1 MNGEHEVDATVTA
14 GQVAPVTAGRWWKRP
29 QVGAFLPRRSGTAP
43 WLRWAVTIGYTVAAF
58 TAVLVVFLQPWA
70 PQMIDLDVYR
80 TGASAVLHGTDP
92 YRVAGPAGLPF
103 TYPIFAAMVFVPF
116 ALLPELAARSVLTVA
131 SFAALIVICHVSV
144 RQLVPRFSHRQAAL
158 VSLPA
163 AVLAVFAHPMLDTLS
178 FGQIN
183 LILAA
188 MVLADVFLIT
198 GPGRGVLVGLAAGIK
213 LTPGLFL
220 IYYLVTGQRRAA
232 RTAAIA
238 AAATVLAGFAVQ
250 PRAAWAYWSRYLWD
264 PGRAGGVTYAENQS
278 ILAVTARLLRTP
290 QAPSWLTLTLSAV
303 VVVAAAAIARRANQ
317 VGDEL
322 TAVSVIAAAAL
333 LASPISWTHH
343 WVWFLPAT
351 AAVAA
356 WCHRAGGRWRWWLLA
371 AAVCV
376 FWTAPMRFMPKNDLR
391 ELAQTPAQQ
400 LVTNSFALLALVFLA
415 WAGYTVGLVGRGGRT
430 ALADRESARE

>member
-1 MNGEHEVDATVTA
+1 VWGGGTDVTRRVHRTV
-14 GQVAPVTAGRWWKRP
+14 
-29 QVGAFLPRRSGTAP
+29 PR
-43 WLRWAVTIGYTVAAF
+43 LRWAVTIGYTVAGF
-58 TAVLVVFLQPWA
+58 TAILVAFLQPWA

-80 TGASAVLHGTDP
+80 AGASAVLHGTDP
-92 YRVAGPAGLPF
+92 YRVAGPFGLPF
-103 TYPIFAAMVFVPF
+103 TYPIFAAMVFVPL
-116 ALLPELAARSVLTVA
+116 ALLPELVARAVLTVA
-131 SFAALIVICHVSV
+131 SFAALIVICHVSL
-144 RQLVPRFSHRQAAL
+144 RQLAPRLSHHQAAL
-158 VSLPA
+158 ISLPA
-163 AVLAVFAHPMLDTLS
+163 AVLAVFAHPVLDTLS

-213 LTPGLFL
+213 LTPGLF
-220 IYYLVTGQRRAA
+220 IVYYLVTGKRREAW
-232 RTAAIA
+232 TAAFA
-238 AAATVLAGFAVQ
+238 AAVTVLAGFAVQ
-250 PRAAWAYWSRYLWD
+250 PRAAWAYWSRYLLD
-264 PGRAGGVTYAENQS
+264 PGRAGGVAYAENQS

-290 QAPSWLTLTLSAV
+290 QPPSWLTWALSAV
-303 VVVAAAAIARRANQ
+303 VVIAAAVIARLTNRA
-317 VGDEL
+317 GDEL

-356 WCHRAGGRWRWWLLA
+356 WCHRAGGRWRWWLLVA
-371 AAVCV
+371 AACV
-376 FWTAPMRFMPKNDLR
+376 FWIGPMRFMPKTNLR

-415 WAGYTVGLVGRGGRT
+415 WAGYTVSSVGRGGPT
-430 ALADRESARE
+430 ARADPKPAHD

>member
-1 MNGEHEVDATVTA
+1 MNGEHEVDAPFTA
-14 GQVAPVTAGRWWKRP
+14 TRTATVTAGRWRKPAPVR
-29 QVGAFLPRRSGTAP
+29 AFLPWRSITAP
-43 WLRWAVTIGYTVAAF
+43 QLQWAVTIGYTVGAF
-58 TAVLVVFLQPWA
+58 TTILVVFLQPWA

-80 TGASAVLHGTDP
+80 AGASAVLHGTDP

-103 TYPIFAAMVFVPF
+103 TYPVFAAMVFVPF
-116 ALLPELAARSVLTVA
+116 ALLPELAARAALTVA
-131 SFAALIVICHVSV
+131 SFAALIVICQVSL
-144 RQLVPRFSHRQAAL
+144 RQLAPRLSHRQAAL
-158 VSLPA
+158 ISLPA

-213 LTPGLFL
+213 LTPGLFIL
-220 IYYLVTGQRRAA
+220 YYLVTGQRREAL
-232 RTAAIA
+232 TAASA
-238 AAATVLAGFAVQ
+238 AGVTVLAGFAVQ
-250 PRAAWAYWSRYLWD
+250 PHAAWAYWSHYLLD

-278 ILAVTARLLRTP
+278 ILAVTARLMRTT
-290 QAPSWLTLTLSAV
+290 QAPSWLTLSLSAV
-303 VVVAAAAIARRANQ
+303 IVVAAAVIARRTNRA
-317 VGDEL
+317 GDEL

-356 WCHRAGGRWRWWLLA
+356 WCHRAGGRWRWWLLVA
-371 AAVCV
+371 AACV
-376 FWTAPMRFMPKNDLR
+376 YWTGPMRYMPKNDLR
-391 ELAQTPAQQ
+391 ELTQNPAQQ
-400 LVTNSFALLALVFLA
+400 LVTNSFALLALLFLV
-415 WAGYTVGLVGRGGRT
+415 WAAYTTRSRAAGNGRP
-430 ALADRESARE
+430 

>member
-1 MNGEHEVDATVTA
+1 M
-14 GQVAPVTAGRWWKRP
+14 
-29 QVGAFLPRRSGTAP
+29 
-43 WLRWAVTIGYTVAAF
+43 TIGYTVAAF
-58 TAVLVVFLQPWA
+58 TAILVAFLQPWA

-103 TYPIFAAMVFVPF
+103 TYPIFAAMVFVPL
-116 ALLPELAARSVLTVA
+116 AVLPELAARAALTVA
-131 SFAALIVICHVSV
+131 SFVALIVICQVSV

-158 VSLPA
+158 VSLPVS
-163 AVLAVFAHPMLDTLS
+163 VLAVLAHPMLDTLS

-188 MVLADVFLIT
+188 MVLADVFLVT
-198 GPGRGVLVGLAAGIK
+198 GPARGVLVGLAAGIK

-220 IYYLVTGQRRAA
+220 VYYLVTGQRREA
-232 RTAAIA
+232 RTAAFA

-250 PRAAWAYWSRYLWD
+250 PRAAWTYWSRYLLD
-264 PGRAGGVTYAENQS
+264 PGRAGGVSYAENQS
-278 ILAVTARLLRTP
+278 ILAVTARLLRTTQP
-290 QAPSWLTLTLSAV
+290 PSWLTLSLSAV
-303 VVVAAAAIARRANQ
+303 VVVAAAAIARRTNRAGN
-317 VGDEL
+317 EL

-376 FWTAPMRFMPKNDLR
+376 FWTGPMRFMPKNDLR

-400 LVTNSFALLALVFLA
+400 LVTNSFALLALLFLV
-415 WAGYTVGLVGRGGRT
+415 WAGYTAGFVGRGGR
-430 ALADRESARE
+430 AARADPDPAAARE

>member
-1 MNGEHEVDATVTA
+1 MNGEHEVDTPFTATRTATVTA
-14 GQVAPVTAGRWWKRP
+14 GRWRKPAPVRAALPWRSITVP
-29 QVGAFLPRRSGTAP
+29 QLQ
-43 WLRWAVTIGYTVAAF
+43 WAVTIGYTVGAF
-58 TAVLVVFLQPWA
+58 TTILVVFLQSWA

-80 TGASAVLHGTDP
+80 AGASAVLHGTDP

-116 ALLPELAARSVLTVA
+116 ALLPELAARAALTVA
-131 SFAALIVICHVSV
+131 SFAALIVICQVSL
-144 RQLVPRFSHRQAAL
+144 RQLAPRLSHRQAAL
-158 VSLPA
+158 ISLPA

-213 LTPGLFL
+213 LTPGLF
-220 IYYLVTGQRRAA
+220 IVYYLVTGQRRAA
-232 RTAAIA
+232 LTAASA
-238 AAATVLAGFAVQ
+238 AGVTVLAGFAVQ
-250 PRAAWAYWSRYLWD
+250 PHAAWAYWSHYLLD
-264 PGRAGGVTYAENQS
+264 PGRAGGVSYAQNQS
-278 ILAVTARLLRTP
+278 ILAVTARLLRTAQP
-290 QAPSWLTLTLSAV
+290 PSWLTLSLSAV
-303 VVVAAAAIARRANQ
+303 IVVAAAAIARRTNRA
-317 VGDEL
+317 GDEL

-376 FWTAPMRFMPKNDLR
+376 YWTGPMRFMPKNNLR
-391 ELAQTPAQQ
+391 ELTQTHAQQ
-400 LVTNSFALLALVFLA
+400 LVTNSFALLALLFLA
-415 WAGYTVGLVGRGGRT
+415 WAAYTAGFFGRGGRT
-430 ALADRESARE
+430 ARADAESAHE